1 MVDNSDERTRSAA
14 FVEMPAPGEARL
26 MAFWDGGS
34 RQTVL
39 RPGMRLLVGRSQETD
54 FRIDH
59 PSVSRKHLVVH
70 YGPPASVEDLGSA
83 NSIRVS
89 GEKLAPNSSRM
100 LGPADTVEFGGAML
114 LVQQAEVRSDAGATP
129 GGPSARVAMSPAMQS
144 IDKLI
149 ELVAKSSL
157 SVILLGETGVGKD
170 VTATRIHNAST
181 RAKGPIL
188 RINCAALPETLLESE
203 LFGYE
208 KGAFTGAVK
217 SKIGLL
223 ETASGGTL
231 FLDEVGEMPM
241 VTQAKLLRVLEQ
253 REVLPVGALRARPI
267 DVRFVSATNRD
278 LPTCIAQGT
287 FRQDLYFRL
296 NGIQIHV
303 PPLRERREEIL
314 GLALRFASEY
324 GTQAGMR
331 GVQFST
337 EAQALLMSYAFPGN
351 IRELRN
357 MMERAVVLCGG
368 SIIRPEHLHFEL
380 PLPQGAPL
388 GSFAP
393 PPSPS
398 FAPPPVPQFPGA
410 QTPYG
415 GVPAA
420 APPSS
425 ARGLRTDV
433 EAFERDRIVAAL
445 EACHGNQ
452 TQAAK
457 MLGISRRTLVS
468 RLDSLSLPRPRKGKE

>member
-1 MVDNSDERTRSAA
+1 
-14 FVEMPAPGEARL
+14 
-26 MAFWDGGS
+26 
-34 RQTVL
+34 
-39 RPGMRLLVGRSQETD
+39 
-54 FRIDH
+54 
-59 PSVSRKHLVVH
+59 
-70 YGPPASVEDLGSA
+70 
-83 NSIRVS
+83 
-89 GEKLAPNSSRM
+89 
-100 LGPADTVEFGGAML
+100 
-114 LVQQAEVRSDAGATP
+114 
-129 GGPSARVAMSPAMQS
+129 
-144 IDKLI
+144 
-149 ELVAKSSL
+149 
-157 SVILLGETGVGKD
+157 
-170 VTATRIHNAST
+170 
-181 RAKGPIL
+181 L

-368 SIIRPEHLHFEL
+368 GIIRPEHLHFEL